1 MALAEKASLK
11 QSLLLVSG
19 WKGFFIKVSDN
30 IMSFKAQFDALT
42 TTTTTTTTT
51 TRFIVLLIH
60 KSVKTLRE
68 NNCEKKRAQPLR
80 NSKS

>member
-1 MALAEKASLK
+1 MGLAEKASLK

-42 TTTTTTTTT
+42 TTTTTTTT
-51 TRFIVLLIH
+51 RFIVLLIH

>member
-1 MALAEKASLK
+1 MGLAEKASLK

-42 TTTTTTTTT
+42 TTTTRT

-68 NNCEKKRAQPLR
+68 NNCEKKRAQPVR